1 MDNSD
6 SLRYLDAS
14 GDTVDEAIQNG
25 LNELGLNRSDVII
38 EIVSEGNPGMFG
50 TDPEPAQVRLTPLR
64 MPAPQT
70 VESTELSEGNSQE
83 EVDVASDTLRT
94 LLDYMQID
102 DATIHIGKQDMTEE
116 DTSAPWIL
124 DIRGSDMGQLIGRK
138 GETLEALQYVT
149 RLIVSRET
157 KARANFIIDVE
168 GYKAR
173 REQSLYRLAERMAA
187 QARRMNRTVSLE
199 PMPPNERRIIHI
211 ALRNDNTVETESV
224 GTGNKRKVTIRP
236 V

>member
-6 SLRYLDAS
+6 GLRYLDAN

-25 LNELGLNRSDVII
+25 LSELGLNRSDVII
-38 EIVSEGNPGMFG
+38 EIINEGNPGMFG
-50 TDPEPAQVRLTPLR
+50 TDPIPAQVRLTPLR

-70 VESTELSEGNSQE
+70 IPKQQREQSDPEGEL
-83 EVDVASDTLRT
+83 DVASDTLQT
-94 LLDYMQID
+94 LLDYMMID
-102 DATIHIGKQDMTEE
+102 DATIHVGKQD
-116 DTSAPWIL
+116 SAEPGDDSPWVL

-138 GETLEALQYVT
+138 GETLEALQYIT

-157 KARANFIIDVE
+157 KSHANFVVDVE

-199 PMPPNERRIIHI
+199 PMPANERRIIHI

-224 GTGNKRKVTIRP
+224 GSGKKRKVTIRP